1 MLDSHIVDDLALAPT
16 AALPVV
22 LEAIN
27 GAGSFGVGAIV
38 EYELYRRNNRQ
49 ELPPLQ
55 EWLISPAT
63 QLVGNLLDGAA
74 ASPANISLQAL
85 AADAMRIPN
94 ESGRNVAWT
103 AFLKRAE
110 ATARDS
116 GFADLVSSG
125 FAGAIG
131 ELADN
136 VVQHSQEPNTGLV
149 AFCGGR
155 GVFEYVVA
163 DSGIGMLA
171 SLRAAPEFR
180 SLRDDVEAL
189 PLAITSGVSRRG
201 RGSGYGYGYR
211 AVFLPLQAVSGAV
224 RLRSGKA
231 VLQIEGAGCQPDRG
245 RCSQRPPHQGVVA
258 TVRAIANVP
267 QNRT

>member
-1 MLDSHIVDDLALAPT
+1 MLDSNLVDDLALAPT
-16 AALPVV
+16 SAFPAAM
-22 LEAIN
+22 EAI
-27 GAGSFGVGAIV
+27 GRADSFGVGAIV

-55 EWLISPAT
+55 EWLMSPVT

-74 ASPANISLQAL
+74 ASPANCSLQAL
-85 AADAMRIPN
+85 AADAMSIPI
-94 ESGRNVAWT
+94 ESGSSIAWT
-103 AFLKRAE
+103 AFLKRVE

-125 FAGAIG
+125 FAGAIA

-136 VVQHSQEPNTGLV
+136 VLQHSQEPSTGLV
-149 AFCGGR
+149 AFCGCR

-189 PLAITSGVSRRG
+189 PLAITSGVSRWG
-201 RGSGYGYGYR
+201 RGVGFGYGYR
-211 AVFLPLQAVSGAV
+211 AVFLPLRAVNGVV

-231 VLQIEGAGCQPDRG
+231 VLQIDGAGCRPDFG
-245 RCSQRPPHQGVVA
+245 RCSQRPAHQGVVA
-258 TVRAIANVP
+258 TVRAIANIL
-267 QNRT
+267 